1 MKDRPEVRYRRQK
14 ESAEVLHERK
24 DGRIPVKPKCP
35 AKIPTNKTN
44 VTPSDMPKNLI
55 FPNSTPAAI
64 TKAYNATI
72 CAIELGFVNKSCSQF
87 IDIKLVYS
95 GGKCNQLKIIG
106 QTFLLFSFPTFLSDV
121 SYTLSCPKTLS
132 PLAHVLMF

>member
-1 MKDRPEVRYRRQK
+1 MLRQYSGAPIPTASRFNVIPPRLEEEKNEAARPEVRYRRQK
-14 ESAEVLHERK
+14 ESVSKSCTKERMS
-24 DGRIPVKPKCP
+24 RISSKTGSVEPGFLR
-35 AKIPTNKTN
+35 NKTN

-87 IDIKLVYS
+87 S
-95 GGKCNQLKIIG
+95 R
-106 QTFLLFSFPTFLSDV
+106 LLNLFIQWANVTN
-121 SYTLSCPKTLS
+121 
-132 PLAHVLMF
+132 

>member
-1 MKDRPEVRYRRQK
+1 
-14 ESAEVLHERK
+14 
-24 DGRIPVKPKCP
+24 
-35 AKIPTNKTN
+35 
-44 VTPSDMPKNLI
+44 MPKNLI

-106 QTFLLFSFPTFLSDV
+106 QTFLSFFIPTFFLMYSVHSFPVQKPSA
-121 SYTLSCPKTLS
+121 P
-132 PLAHVLMF
+132 PAHV

>member
-14 ESAEVLHERK
+14 NQSEVLHERK
-24 DGRIPVKPKCP
+24 DGRISS
-35 AKIPTNKTN
+35 KTEVSSQDSHEQDECN
-44 VTPSDMPKNLI
+44 SQRYAEEFN

-106 QTFLLFSFPTFLSDV
+106 QTFLSFFIPTFFLMYSIHSFPVQKPSA
-121 SYTLSCPKTLS
+121 
-132 PLAHVLMF
+132 PLVHV

>member
-1 MKDRPEVRYRRQK
+1 MKTDLKSDTEDKKNQ
-14 ESAEVLHERK
+14 SEVLHERK
-24 DGRIPVKPKCP
+24 DGRISSKTEVS

-106 QTFLLFSFPTFLSDV
+106 QTFLSFSSQPSF
-121 SYTLSCPKTLS
+121 
-132 PLAHVLMF
+132 

>member
-1 MKDRPEVRYRRQK
+1 
-14 ESAEVLHERK
+14 
-24 DGRIPVKPKCP
+24 
-35 AKIPTNKTN
+35 
-44 VTPSDMPKNLI
+44 MPKNLI

-95 GGKCNQLKIIG
+95 GANV
-106 QTFLLFSFPTFLSDV
+106 TN
-121 SYTLSCPKTLS
+121 
-132 PLAHVLMF
+132 